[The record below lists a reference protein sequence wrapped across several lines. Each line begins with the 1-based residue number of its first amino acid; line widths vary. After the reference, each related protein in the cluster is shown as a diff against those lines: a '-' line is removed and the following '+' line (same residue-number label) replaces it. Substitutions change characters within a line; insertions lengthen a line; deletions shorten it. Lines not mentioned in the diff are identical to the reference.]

1 MYVNAKEGQTL
12 LMSDHKILPRIFSA
26 GDDYV
31 SVDEMLIFAPGREP
45 VECLNVTINND
56 DMFETSE
63 SFVLSLDVKHEC
75 VPVNA
80 TVYID
85 IIDDECKLH
94 V

>member
-1 MYVNAKEGQTL
+1 
-12 LMSDHKILPRIFSA
+12 MSDHKILPRIFSA

-31 SVDEMLIFAPGREP
+31 SVNETLIFARGREP

-56 DMFETSE
+56 DILETSE
-63 SFVLSLDVKHEC
+63 SFVLSLDVEYENIS
-75 VPVNA
+75 VNA
-80 TVYID
+80 TVY

>member
-1 MYVNAKEGQTL
+1 
-12 LMSDHKILPRIFSA
+12 MSDHKVLPRMFSA

-31 SVDEMLIFAPGREP
+31 SVEEMLIFAPGREP
-45 VECLNVTINND
+45 VECLNVTIIND
-56 DMFETSE
+56 DIFETSE
-63 SFVLSLDVKHEC
+63 SFVLSLDVKHES

-80 TVYID
+80 TVYIN